1 MFERY
6 TEKAR
11 RAIFFGRYEASQF
24 GSSFIDTEHILL
36 GILRDDKELVRK
48 VLPKVDYER
57 VRESIGSCVKPDAKS
72 IPTSVDLPLSN
83 EAKRVL
89 MYGAEEA
96 GRLNHRHIGTEHLL
110 LGLVREKKFA
120 SAELLSPFGAELAS
134 FRKKVEALGEPS
146 AFLRPRPPITY
157 HRAVTGPEVIAIR
170 GAKRNVEDLHRE
182 VNRLRE
188 FYWEQNSWKPRDIVT
203 KKDGKTF
210 SLDLSLAERL
220 PEEFVLGPG
229 GWKKDYCAICRC
241 ELFES
246 EDVSHGTGF
255 TNGRD
260 WLCTECHQRFIAGNF
275 FASPYSDIT

>member
-36 GILRDDKELVRK
+36 GILRDDKEFVRK

-57 VRESIGSCVKPDAKS
+57 VRESIGSRGKPDAKS
-72 IPTSVDLPLSN
+72 IATSVELPLSN

-96 GRLNHRHIGTEHLL
+96 DRLNHRHIGTEHLL
-110 LGLVREKKFA
+110 LGLVRDKKFA
-120 SAELLSPFGAELAS
+120 SAELLSPFGAELPS
-134 FRKKVEALGEPS
+134 LRKKVEALGEPS
-146 AFLRPRPPITY
+146 VFLRPRPPITY
-157 HRAVTGPEVIAIR
+157 HRAVPGPEVIAIR
-170 GAKRNVEDLHRE
+170 GVKRNVEDLHRE

-188 FYWEQNSWKPRDIVT
+188 CYWEQKSWKPRDIVT

-220 PEEFVLGPG
+220 PEEFVVVLG
-229 GWKKDYCAICRC
+229 GWKKDYCAICRG

-255 TNGRD
+255 TNGRH